1 MAFMFEQLKGMTVVQ
16 LREVAKGLSHDAV
29 QGYTQLNKDHL
40 LVAVCRALGLD
51 SHVHHHVVGLDKAGI
66 KAKIR
71 RLKKERDEAIASH
84 DAARIK
90 AIRREV
96 HGLKRRIHKATV

>member
-1 MAFMFEQLKGMTVVQ
+1 MALTFEQLKGMTVVQ
-16 LREVAKGLSHDAV
+16 LREVAKGLSHEAV

-66 KAKIR
+66 KARIR
-71 RLKKERDEAIASH
+71 QLKKDRNEAIASH
-84 DAARIK
+84 DPARLK
-90 AIRREV
+90 AIRRQV
-96 HGLKRRIHKATV
+96 HGLKRRIHKASV